1 MQFPT
6 QLALRRSQR
15 LSILA
20 LVLHAL
26 AAYSLLLTPWPP
38 VLLWPLLAMILAS
51 AWQALRHPFVVALRL
66 GEDGKLTLL
75 CGDGQQVSA
84 TVDQGTSVFSSL
96 IVLRT
101 RDEEQRR
108 LPNLVLL
115 PDSVST
121 GQFRQL
127 RLWLRW
133 CAALR
138 ADAGD
143 DAG

>member
-6 QLALRRSQR
+6 QLALRSSRR
-15 LSILA
+15 LSILS

-26 AAYSLLLTPWPP
+26 AASSLVLLPWPP
-38 VLLWPLLAMILAS
+38 VLLWPLLVIILAS
-51 AWQALRHPFVVALRL
+51 AWQALKRPSVVALRL
-66 GEDGKLTLL
+66 GQNGKLDLL
-75 CGDGQQVSA
+75 YGDGQQVAA
-84 TVDQGTSVFSSL
+84 TVDQGTSVFSNL

-115 PDSVST
+115 SDSVSV

-133 CAALR
+133 CVPLR
-138 ADAGD
+138 AEAGD
-143 DAG
+143 AAG